1 MRWINVHLLAGAA
14 LVILV
19 AACANPPTSQL
30 ASAKEARAQLLF
42 RISENDGKT
51 DRPVRV
57 RVILRSR
64 TGRAYDVSHSFPAEA
79 SGADIA
85 TFFERSFNGC
95 GFKAF
100 RSTNSVF
107 VAPVYEFGANCS
119 HDCVEVTFGGTSA
132 DLVKSVPVA
141 KPEPPG
147 EGSDGR

>member
-1 MRWINVHLLAGAA
+1 MRSTSVLLLAASA

-19 AACANPPTSQL
+19 AACSTPPPPSQP
-30 ASAKEARAQLLF
+30 AAAKEGRAQLLF
-42 RISENDGKT
+42 RISENDGKI

-100 RSTNSVF
+100 RSTRNVF
-107 VAPVYEFGANCS
+107 VEPVYEFGANCS
-119 HDCVEVTFGGTSA
+119 HDCVEVMFGGTSA

-147 EGSDGR
+147 EG